1 MQRCGLARPGAHGR
15 RSPFSPHPGV
25 AYSANGPPERPLPD
39 SVLSRYQPPVRCLN
53 KPRSKYNAESILGT
67 RVVSTPRQG
76 VHLCCFSWNWRIGP
90 FELYRFEKIIACP
103 GALLQFVQSCVFRWL
118 WRRMM
123 HVEDRHGLG
132 ELQELARRAKDPRVR
147 IRLQPGATVYAW
159 VRVSRN
165 HLLETLTLGPQGP
178 SRTAQGNALGAVRAT
193 RNQAL

>member
-1 MQRCGLARPGAHGR
+1 
-15 RSPFSPHPGV
+15 
-25 AYSANGPPERPLPD
+25 
-39 SVLSRYQPPVRCLN
+39 
-53 KPRSKYNAESILGT
+53 
-67 RVVSTPRQG
+67 
-76 VHLCCFSWNWRIGP
+76 
-90 FELYRFEKIIACP
+90 
-103 GALLQFVQSCVFRWL
+103 
-118 WRRMM
+118 M

-147 IRLQPGATVYAW
+147 IRLQPGATVHAW